1 MNPRGPRQGMINIL
15 RFNRNLYLAAAV
27 VFLAALA
34 GLVRFDPPLLK
45 LACAAAHAAGCALYH
60 FFDMSTDTVLSPPR
74 RSCHA
79 LRVSPLGLAPVTRKK
94 KVAPAE

>member
-45 LACAAAHAAGCALYH
+45 LACAAALAGSGYFLFISLGVAHLIY
-60 FFDMSTDTVLSPPR
+60 D
-74 RSCHA
+74 RSD
-79 LRVSPLGLAPVTRKK
+79 L
-94 KVAPAE
+94 